1 MILYTAAK
9 PGAKDKGYLVG
20 LDPKGNELY
29 SHRLPGDVTHSV
41 SFMAYNG
48 RYVVISYWAA
58 LYAYEA
64 KTGKIVWKI
73 GR

>member
-1 MILYTAAK
+1 MGAVLARTLSLLDAA
-9 PGAKDKGYLVG
+9 
-20 LDPKGNELY
+20 
-29 SHRLPGDVTHSV
+29 VTRSAQLGR
-41 SFMAYNG
+41 FMAYNG